1 MTKRIRSFLRPA
13 VGHRFLQTWTC
24 IFWYTLWLYVSHSR
38 YTLNLSHCGNVST
51 LSTLRNVSAANR
63 ENENQALKRVPTIK
77 LSFTAGQKEKELE
90 ESTEFSKQIHTR
102 IIIFPFT
109 EKTTFHILDPKNFR
123 YNLLSYTQE
132 IFYHWKKSRS
142 MHTRRSIDKI
152 DFQNADGN

>member
-77 LSFTAGQKEKELE
+77 LSFTAGQKEKQLE
-90 ESTEFSKQIHTR
+90 EHRVFKANTYSYYYFSIYRKDNFSHSWSKKFSIYFAVIYKRFFT
-102 IIIFPFT
+102 T
-109 EKTTFHILDPKNFR
+109 EKSLVPCILVDQLIK
-123 YNLLSYTQE
+123 
-132 IFYHWKKSRS
+132 
-142 MHTRRSIDKI
+142 
-152 DFQNADGN
+152 